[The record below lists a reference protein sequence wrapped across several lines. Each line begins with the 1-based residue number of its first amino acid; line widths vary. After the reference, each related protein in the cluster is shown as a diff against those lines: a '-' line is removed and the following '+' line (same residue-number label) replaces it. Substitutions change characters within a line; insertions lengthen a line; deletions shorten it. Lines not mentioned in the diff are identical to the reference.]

1 MKTLPWLV
9 LGLALPSAGQAWAD
23 TVVKQC
29 RQTSAQASF
38 GTLSSLTVRDE
49 AQRLLSG
56 GGMSCDQSKGTLI
69 GQSWI
74 RMQIDRAS
82 DPVLTHGQTGEQ
94 VPFALYSSA
103 NATSALEAGR
113 PYDYSTFTF
122 LGNGP
127 DLGSFPVYL
136 RTAKGANVSA
146 GTYHA
151 TIRLR
156 WYWRICLNGQA
167 FGICN
172 IPGWDISPG
181 LRGGCLLEACTLPPD
196 TWGEGVPTSI
206 LVSLVVSPDC
216 LITAP
221 ALDFGSAP
229 LAQNFDT
236 QQGNITIR
244 CTKGALYS
252 VGLNDGA
259 QADGKT
265 RRMANGGHYL
275 AYELYKSRSSERW
288 GATGSER
295 RASTSAEINPTQYDG
310 VSGQRFDYRA
320 RVLPEQNTPPAG
332 IYRDSVVIDV
342 QF

>member
-9 LGLALPSAGQAWAD
+9 FGLALLSAGQAWAD

-29 RQTSAQASF
+29 RQASARASF
-38 GTLSSLTVRDE
+38 GTLSSLTLHND
-49 AQRLLSG
+49 AQRLLSS
-56 GGMSCDQSKGTLI
+56 GGMTCDRPRGILI

-74 RMQIDRAS
+74 RMQIDRTS
-82 DPVLTHGQTGEQ
+82 DPVLTHEQTGEQ
-94 VPFALYSSA
+94 VPFALYASA

-113 PYDYSTFTF
+113 LYDYSAFII

-127 DLGSFPVYL
+127 DLGSFPVYV

-146 GTYHA
+146 GSYHA
-151 TIRLR
+151 TVRLR
-156 WYWRICLNGQA
+156 WYWRICPNGQVL
-167 FGICN
+167 GICN

-181 LRGGCLLEACTLPPD
+181 LSGGCLLEACTLAPD

-206 LVSLVVSPDC
+206 QLNLVVSPDC
-216 LITAP
+216 RISAP

-229 LAQNFDT
+229 LAQNFAT
-236 QQGNITIR
+236 QQRSISIR

-252 VGLNDGA
+252 VGLNDGTH
-259 QADGKT
+259 ADGKT

-275 AYELYKSRSSERW
+275 AYELYKSRSNERW
-288 GATGSER
+288 GSTGGER
-295 RASTSAEINPTQYDG
+295 RASTSAELNPNQYDG
-310 VSGQRFDYRA
+310 VSDQRFDYRA
-320 RVLPEQNTPPAG
+320 QVLPKQNTPPVG
-332 IYRDSVVIDV
+332 VYQDSVVIDV